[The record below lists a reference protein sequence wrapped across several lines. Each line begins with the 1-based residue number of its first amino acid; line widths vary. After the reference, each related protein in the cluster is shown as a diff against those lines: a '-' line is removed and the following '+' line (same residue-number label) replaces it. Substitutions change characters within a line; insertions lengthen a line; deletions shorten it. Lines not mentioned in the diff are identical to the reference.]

1 VATDLTSRDGC
12 DTPAALDGAALKHL
26 RTGSTPRLSAGNV
39 TIRGLDARD
48 AHAFADLFS
57 AEPVGRF
64 LTPAPPTSEGFG
76 RFIDWTRAQ
85 QKAGTH
91 VCFALVPAGS
101 DEPAGLIQIRK
112 LESTFS
118 TAEWGFVVGQPFWG
132 TGLFIN
138 SAKAVMAFLFETVGV
153 RRLEARTV
161 VTNERANGALRK
173 LGFTQEALLREGF
186 CSDSGSVDQILWAML
201 GREWNARIADRTNV
215 GATVSIQR
223 PCA

>member
-1 VATDLTSRDGC
+1 MATDLTSRDGC
-12 DTPAALDGAALKHL
+12 DIPAAIDASALKQI
-26 RTGSTPRLSAGNV
+26 RTGSMPRLNACNV
-39 TIRGLDARD
+39 TIRGLDAGD
-48 AHAFADLFS
+48 AHAFAHLFS

-64 LTPAPPTSEGFG
+64 LTPAPPSTERFG

-85 QKAGTH
+85 QKAGSH
-91 VCFALVPAGS
+91 LCFALVPTGS

-112 LESTFS
+112 LDSAFS

-138 SAKAVMAFLFETVGV
+138 SAKAVLAFLFETVGV

-186 CSDSGSVDQILWAML
+186 CSDRGSVDQILWAML
-201 GREWNARIADRTNV
+201 SREWNVHTADRAGV
-215 GATVSIQR
+215 GTTVSIQR